1 MIISRKQL
9 RKFILKEMKLLNEV
23 DSGGDVSAIKAP
35 WRNIGAYEIT
45 GIVMGMNEGILIK
58 QGFAGDRYVI
68 YSDKPFKINGN
79 ASSEGSC
86 WQLELEQK
94 KKLGVVDGDE
104 SVICH
109 KKVFYVRGNIYES
122 KLLID
127 ATEDNQYMLI
137 EGI

>member
-1 MIISRKQL
+1 MKLSRKQL
-9 RKFILKEMKLLNEV
+9 RKFILKEMKLLNEA
-23 DSGGDVSAIKAP
+23 DYGGDVSSIEAP
-35 WRNIGAYEIT
+35 WRNSGAYEIT
-45 GIVMGMNEGILIK
+45 GIVKGMNEGKLMK

-79 ASSEGSC
+79 ASAEGSC
-86 WQLELEQK
+86 KTLTSEQK
-94 KKLGVVDGDE
+94 KKLGVDAD
-104 SVICH
+104 ICQ
-109 KKVFYVRGNIYES
+109 KKKIKASASGA